1 MSLRIFCF
9 TFLLAAPVGSA
20 LAQLDLALDPVASG
34 FSRPVLVT
42 HAGDGSGRLFVVE
55 NRGKIRIVDSGG
67 TVLPTEFLDLSN
79 DTGGLN
85 RVSQS
90 GNERGLLGMAFHPD
104 YASNGRFFVSY
115 TRASDGASI
124 VEEFSVSGDPN
135 VADTSSGQVVFGPL
149 AQPDTNHNGG
159 HIAFHP
165 TDGYLYYGLGD
176 GGGAGDND
184 AGHTL
189 GLGNGQDPTNQFG
202 TILRYDVDA
211 GFTPPPSN
219 PYFGVAG
226 FLDEIY
232 AYGLRNPWRFSFDRG
247 GTHRLFCGD
256 VGQGDVEE
264 IDLIEAGDNMGW
276 RRMEGS
282 ACFNPST
289 GCQTGS
295 LVLPIFEYGHSGGRI
310 SVTGGYVYRGTQ
322 FPNMFGKYF
331 LADYG
336 TGEIWFLEE
345 TSPGVWEETLELDA
359 PFSISSFGEDE
370 EGELYVC
377 QFTNLPLQIH
387 RLIDNNVTPA
397 PEISITGA
405 PVNFGDVGVGVQSDP
420 MSFTIRNVG
429 LLDLTFSSISLA
441 SGDTDQF
448 IFDPAPPDTSDL
460 GSTETRQ
467 ITLRFVPTSEGSKSA
482 IVTVS
487 SNDADESDLDVTVTG
502 TGTEEGP
509 TSVSN
514 WVLY

>member
-1 MSLRIFCF
+1 MGFRILL
-9 TFLLAAPVGSA
+9 TVFLISAAAGAGHS
-20 LAQLDLALDPVASG
+20 QLDLDLDPVATG
-34 FSRPVLVT
+34 FSRPILVT

-55 NRGKIRIVDSGG
+55 NRGKIRIVDSAG
-67 TVLPTEFLDLSN
+67 TVLPAEFLDLG
-79 DTGGLN
+79 TAGLN

-90 GNERGLLGMAFHPD
+90 GNERGLLGMAFHPN

-124 VEEFSVSGDPN
+124 IEEFSVSGNPN
-135 VADTSSGQVVFGPL
+135 LADTSSGQVVFGPL

-159 HIAFHP
+159 HLAFHP
-165 TDGYLYYGLGD
+165 TDGYLYFGLGD

-211 GFTPPPSN
+211 GFTPPSSN
-219 PYFGVAG
+219 PYFGMAG

-232 AYGLRNPWRFSFDRG
+232 AYGLRNPWRFSFDQG
-247 GTHRLFCGD
+247 GTHQLFCGD
-256 VGQGDVEE
+256 VGQGEVEE
-264 IDLIEAGDNMGW
+264 IDLIEAGDNLGW

-282 ACFNPST
+282 TCFNPST

-295 LVLPIFEYGHSGGRI
+295 LVLPIHEYTHTGGRI
-310 SVTGGYVYRGTQ
+310 SVTGGYVYRGSQ

-331 LADYG
+331 FADYG
-336 TGEIWFLEE
+336 TGEIWSLEE
-345 TSPGVWEETLELDA
+345 TSPGVWEETPELDTS
-359 PFSISSFGEDE
+359 FQISSFGEDE

-377 QFTNLPLQIH
+377 QFNGTPQIH

-397 PEISITGA
+397 PEISITGT
-405 PVNFGDVGVGVQSDP
+405 PVNFGDVAVGTQSDP
-420 MSFTIRNVG
+420 MSFTIRSLG
-429 LLDLTFSSISLA
+429 LLDLTFSSISLT

-448 IFDPAPPDTSDL
+448 VFDPAPDTSDL
-460 GSTETRQ
+460 ASTETRQ

-482 IVTVS
+482 VVTVS
-487 SNDADESDLDVTVTG
+487 SNDPDESDVDVTVTG
-502 TGTEEGP
+502 SGGVA